1 MITESMRK
9 IKARVDGGGT
19 AGALPPRPHQ
29 GTEFCGAIPGEFRRC
44 TACLFAQCGVGCGS
58 TYLQYAFALHPCLAR
73 KCRAA
78 HQRSSPGIA
87 PDLPL
92 RTLYNGGINAA
103 APLRENAAPL
113 INVLL
118 PGLRRT
124 LRLGIYIMAASMR
137 PRYCAKKRR
146 DFPRRFAPSF
156 LHRELERAA
165 ALSKFQSYPAAC
177 TPGAVAAAGEL
188 APPSARIQAVAVVS
202 EMNFR
207 TSPTPTYFSAL
218 PSFITTSVGACL
230 TPSNVASSA
239 FSLAS
244 SFL

>member
-1 MITESMRK
+1 MITESMRE

-19 AGALPPRPHQ
+19 AGERGGLCPRAPTRELSSVAQ
-29 GTEFCGAIPGEFRRC
+29 FRGNSVAARLAFLRNAVSAAARR
-44 TACLFAQCGVGCGS
+44 TSS
-58 TYLQYAFALHPCLAR
+58 TPSPCLLA
-73 KCRAA
+73 
-78 HQRSSPGIA
+78 
-87 PDLPL
+87 
-92 RTLYNGGINAA
+92 
-103 APLRENAAPL
+103 LRENAAPL
-113 INVLL
+113 INVLP

-124 LRLGIYIMAASMR
+124 FHIGIYIIMDSTR
-137 PRYCAKKRR
+137 PRYCAKMRR

-230 TPSNVASSA
+230 TPSSVASSA